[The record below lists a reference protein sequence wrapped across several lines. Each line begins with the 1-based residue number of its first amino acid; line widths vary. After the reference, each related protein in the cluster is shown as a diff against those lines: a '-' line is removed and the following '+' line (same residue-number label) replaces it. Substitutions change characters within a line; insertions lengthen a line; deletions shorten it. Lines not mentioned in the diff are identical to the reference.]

1 MRAATL
7 LLRVLYSIRLGWC
20 ILLPFIAVTFVLCN
34 KIVLHKNARMSF
46 GVAGVALLL
55 FARWQGC
62 SSDRLM

>member
-46 GVAGVALLL
+46 GVALLL